1 MRCVEHKYTR
11 ERKMEKVKPAKIKTV
26 RKKPVRFVL

>member
-1 MRCVEHKYTR
+1 MRCVEHKYTKG
-11 ERKMEKVKPAKIKTV
+11 EEMEKTKPVKVKTV